1 MKLLSI
7 KLCNFRQFYGT
18 TPEIIL
24 ASDGKN
30 TTMIHGN
37 NGSGKTT
44 LLNAFTWV

>member
-7 KLCNFRQFYGT
+7 QLCNFRQCYGT

-24 ASDGKN
+24 ASDEEN
-30 TTMIHGN
+30 TTIIHGN

-44 LLNAFTWV
+44 